1 MDDIKP
7 ITNQGF
13 FSYVFKLSKFKQ
25 ADLLNFAQYTAL
37 SIIPLMLFY
46 FYIKKYTP
54 SITYQSSSFY
64 ICIITFIEIIL
75 FVVAVFFID
84 RIVNYIPTLSG
95 KYYDTINLV
104 NISILFVM
112 IILLSQAG
120 YRERTS
126 ILLYRFDN
134 WFKLDNYIASLF
146 GFKHVRAFDM
156 FDDEK
161 DQYLYQVAFDNGKAA
176 AKAAGADDAKAIAA
190 GNISAEKLKQKKLAV
205 NEVSNQKIISS
216 SGSNNNQNSS
226 MSSTLNP
233 NMSQQYATPAPLPMQ
248 GPVQSQPNYNNMYA
262 NTQNPLQNAATPG
275 TSMSTT
281 NPYSGLGGGMDSGDP
296 EPANGALGGSWTS
309 W

>member
-1 MDDIKP
+1 MDEIKP

-25 ADLLNFAQYTAL
+25 ADLLNFSQYTAL

-54 SITYQSSSFY
+54 SITYQSSSLY
-64 ICIITFIEIIL
+64 ICIITFIEILL
-75 FVVAVFFID
+75 FVVAIFFID
-84 RIVNYIPTLSG
+84 RIVNYIPTFSG

-146 GFKHVRAFDM
+146 GVKHVRAFDM

-161 DQYLYQVAFDNGKAA
+161 DQYLYQVAFDKGKAA
-176 AKAAGADDAKAIAA
+176 AKAAGADDTKATAA

-205 NEVSNQKIISS
+205 NEVSNQKISS
-216 SGSNNNQNSS
+216 SGSNSNQISS

-233 NMSQQYATPAPLPMQ
+233 AISQQYATPAPLPTQ
-248 GPVQSQPNYNNMYA
+248 GPVQPQPNYNNMYA
-262 NTQNPLQNAATPG
+262 NTQNPLQNAATP
-275 TSMSTT
+275 SMGGNESM
-281 NPYSGLGGGMDSGDP
+281 YVGGGGSGEP
-296 EPANGALGGSWTS
+296 EPANGVLGGGFTS